1 MTDAGDL
8 QVEEQQSS
16 LLNLQEELKTEKA
29 VSKIAQDM
37 AADEVARAREEIK
50 RAVDARDMLQKQLT
64 AAKGSGSG
72 GVSDQSTLS
81 LMLQVEDLKSK
92 VGVCVGGGGGVT
104 RVTCV
109 RAACEG
115 RGSGCCCRHFK
126 KRRGAPE
133 DVGLN
138 AWVTRDA

>member
-92 VGVCVGGGGGVT
+92 VGVCVCVGGG
-104 RVTCV
+104 
-109 RAACEG
+109 EG
-115 RGSGCCCRHFK
+115 SL
-126 KRRGAPE
+126 
-133 DVGLN
+133 V
-138 AWVTRDA
+138 

>member
-50 RAVDARDMLQKQLT
+50 RAVDGRDMLQKQLT

-72 GVSDQSTLS
+72 GGTSDHSTLS
-81 LMLQVEDLKSK
+81 LMFQVEDLKSK
-92 VGVCVGGGGGVT
+92 VGVCLVG
-104 RVTCV
+104 
-109 RAACEG
+109 EG
-115 RGSGCCCRHFK
+115 SF
-126 KRRGAPE
+126 
-133 DVGLN
+133 V
-138 AWVTRDA
+138 